1 MGLPGRLRL
10 EVDGGPRLRPAQTH
24 ERVRIKHSTV
34 AVDDATIMPVGRV
47 FTVIGDHDRRLS
59 SPSGILR
66 RDMGT
71 APCIG
76 CGTYA
81 FVFFLVHA
89 AGTNEWLA
97 VPHKMLT
104 TRRFKQL

>member
-1 MGLPGRLRL
+1 M
-10 EVDGGPRLRPAQTH
+10 EVEGGPRLRPAQTH

-59 SPSGILR
+59 SPSGILC
-66 RDMGT
+66 RDMG
-71 APCIG
+71 AAHCIG
-76 CGTYA
+76 CGTSG

-104 TRRFKQL
+104 TRRFKHL